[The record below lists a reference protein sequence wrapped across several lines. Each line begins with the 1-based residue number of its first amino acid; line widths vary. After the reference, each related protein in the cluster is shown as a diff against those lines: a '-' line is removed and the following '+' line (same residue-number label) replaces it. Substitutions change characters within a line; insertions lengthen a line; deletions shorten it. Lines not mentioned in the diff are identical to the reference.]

1 MHVILTGPRITH
13 SLSLVSE
20 TVLSPGGWSM
30 EVKLTLSVLNYILY
44 DECSENFS
52 LNYLI
57 NHITSQCYLR
67 ASLFGR
73 ECHSLI
79 GTDG

>member
-1 MHVILTGPRITH
+1 
-13 SLSLVSE
+13 
-20 TVLSPGGWSM
+20 M